1 MRFVSGWTKAGQWAR
16 ADRETN
22 RFGIEAPCALRFGT
36 RAVAEPTCHIDQNV
50 SVLAE
55 YAQGLRSCRRSDRM
69 TEQISRDTV
78 FFIPFRRLSAVLPY
92 PVALFRSALMFI
104 QFAAKTI
111 PAPMNTDASNGSP

>member
-16 ADRETN
+16 ADRTTN
-22 RFGIEAPCALRFGT
+22 HFGIEAPCALWFET
-36 RAVAEPTCHIDQNV
+36 RAIAKPTCHVDQSV
-50 SVLAE
+50 GVLAE
-55 YAQGLRSCRRSDRM
+55 YAQGLRSCRRSVSM

-78 FFIPFRRLSAVLPY
+78 FIIPFRRLSAVLPY

-104 QFAAKTI
+104 QLAAKTI